1 MLNEVL
7 TPSDVPNR
15 SVDPTIQAAQQDQKS
30 KKPEIVNS
38 AGASPTPTNGP
49 TFTRDSSRDN
59 THP

>member
-30 KKPEIVNS
+30 NVNRVQNPLING
-38 AGASPTPTNGP
+38 AG
-49 TFTRDSSRDN
+49 R
-59 THP
+59 